1 MSDLN
6 PSLPAPETEY
16 LPAEVYVVRPPHP
29 RYWLHILLFVATI
42 FTTLV
47 VGAKMEFDFLNNVPP
62 FVHGDETLPLFP
74 VGWALHEPSRLLL
87 GIPFSATLLLIL
99 LAHEM
104 GHYLYCRYYG
114 VYATLPFFIPAPT
127 LIGTLGAVIRI
138 RSPIRSR
145 CALFDIGIAGPIAG
159 FTVALIVLVI
169 AMNHS
174 RVMPG
179 VMANSDVEM
188 GYPLIFHLLWTVLPL
203 ADVHGG
209 SSALQDIYFHPTAI
223 AAWVGMF
230 ATALNLLPGGQ
241 LDGGHIVF
249 ALNPRA
255 HRIVSRLTILA
266 LIPMAFYFWAGWLL
280 WAILLRISGMR
291 HPMVE
296 EWPGVTPGR
305 RWLAAF
311 ALLMMVVTLTPGT
324 VRAQLV
330 ATGGSRYTRAIDF
343 VAPRL
348 AGCRA
353 GVSPALKCR
362 QDAGASRA
370 SPPRPWPSSPGRA
383 HRQRLPGPQSTGG
396 LQPVSWAGGRRK
408 ERPHRCRPRRRQKR

>member
-1 MSDLN
+1 MSD
-6 PSLPAPETEY
+6 PTRPFPGPTAEY
-16 LPAEVYVVRPPHP
+16 LPAEVHVISPPSP
-29 RYWLHILLFVATI
+29 RYALHLLLFLATI

-47 VGAKMEFDFLNNVPP
+47 VGAKMQFDFAHNLPP
-62 FVHGDETLPLFP
+62 FVHGDEMLPLFP

-114 VYATLPFFIPAPT
+114 VYVTLPFFIPAPT

-159 FTVALIVLVI
+159 FLVALTVLAI
-169 AMNHS
+169 AMPHS
-174 RVMPG
+174 RVMPAA
-179 VMANSDVEM
+179 MADSDIQM
-188 GYPLIFHLLWTVLPL
+188 GYPLIFRIVWAVLPL
-203 ADVHGG
+203 ADMHGG
-209 SSALQDIYFHPTAI
+209 SASMRDIYFHPTAI

-249 ALNPRA
+249 ALSPRA
-255 HRIVSRLTILA
+255 HRPVSRLTILA
-266 LIPMAFYFWAGWLL
+266 LIPMAFYFWAGWLV

-296 EWPGVTPGR
+296 EWPGVSRGR

-311 ALLMMVVTLTPGT
+311 GLLMMILTLTP
-324 VRAQLV
+324 
-330 ATGGSRYTRAIDF
+330 
-343 VAPRL
+343 APFAHSSL
-348 AGCRA
+348 
-353 GVSPALKCR
+353 R
-362 QDAGASRA
+362 QVVQELRSNR
-370 SPPRPWPSSPGRA
+370 
-383 HRQRLPGPQSTGG
+383 
-396 LQPVSWAGGRRK
+396 
-408 ERPHRCRPRRRQKR
+408 

>member
-6 PSLPAPETEY
+6 PPLSAPATEY
-16 LPAEVYVVRPPHP
+16 LPPEVYVVQPLKQ
-29 RYWLHILLFVATI
+29 RYWLHILLFLATV

-47 VGAKMEFDFLNNVPP
+47 VGAKMEFDFLNNAPP
-62 FVHGDETLPLFP
+62 FVHGDEFIPLFP
-74 VGWALHEPSRLLL
+74 VGWALREPARLLL

-114 VYATLPFFIPAPT
+114 VNATLPFFIPAPT

-159 FTVALIVLVI
+159 FVVALIVLVI

-174 RVMPG
+174 HVLPG

-209 SSALQDIYFHPTAI
+209 SSLLQDIYFHPTAI

-249 ALNPRA
+249 SLSPRA
-255 HRIVSRLTILA
+255 HRTVSRLTILA

-296 EWPGVTPGR
+296 EWPGVTNGR
-305 RWLAAF
+305 RLLAVVG
-311 ALLMMVVTLTPGT
+311 LLMMVLTLTPAPFAHSSLLT
-324 VRAQLV
+324 VIQMWR
-330 ATGGSRYTRAIDF
+330 G
-343 VAPRL
+343 
-348 AGCRA
+348 
-353 GVSPALKCR
+353 
-362 QDAGASRA
+362 
-370 SPPRPWPSSPGRA
+370 
-383 HRQRLPGPQSTGG
+383 H
-396 LQPVSWAGGRRK
+396 
-408 ERPHRCRPRRRQKR
+408 